1 MSPTVFRYKN
11 YGFFFFS
18 QEEKRVHIHVRSTD
32 GEAKF
37 WIEPRVVLYRNY
49 GFSSKEVKEL
59 QRVVGEHRDEI
70 VAAWKKHFKR

>member
-11 YGFFFFS
+11 YAFFFFS
-18 QEEKRVHIHVRSTD
+18 HEEKRVHIHARSAD

-37 WIEPRVVLYRNY
+37 WMEPHVMLCRNC

-59 QRVVGEHRDEI
+59 QRVIEGHRHEI
-70 VAAWKKHFKR
+70 VAAWEKHFKS